1 MINSIRKIIK
11 NFQRDILEIPG
22 RAVAFFAIAL
32 LLFVPLLIKDHYIL
46 RVLVF
51 TNIFAIFAASW
62 DLLSGYTRQMN
73 LGHAA
78 FFGIA
83 AYTSSLL
90 NLRLG
95 LQPYITIPLATL
107 MAVVM
112 ALIVGFPAL
121 RARGIY
127 LALITLAF
135 PIILTG
141 LVNAFPNF
149 TGGEAGLYGVSPLTG
164 SIVTDFYLTLFL
176 MILSALIM
184 WKLTDAKS
192 SMVRMG
198 VRLLAIGEDEI
209 AARVIGINTVKY
221 KLLAFSISGFF
232 AGFAGALYAHIM
244 RITGPSVLEL
254 YFGFQPILWTIF
266 GGVATIGGPI
276 VGVFILYPFME
287 FLRLVP
293 EIRMMIFGIVVLLVL
308 FVMPEGLTTWVR
320 HRLLEEECPR
330 CKILNSK
337 WRSNCRA
344 CDAPLRLEEMDH

>member
-1 MINSIRKIIK
+1 MIKFVRKTAK

-22 RAVAFFAIAL
+22 RAVAFFFIVL
-32 LLFVPLLIKDHYIL
+32 LLVVPLFIKDPYIL
-46 RVLVF
+46 RVLVY

-73 LGHAA
+73 LGHGA

-95 LQPYITIPLATL
+95 LQPYITIPIATL
-107 MAVVM
+107 MAVAM
-112 ALIVGFPAL
+112 GLIIGFPAL

-141 LVNAFPNF
+141 IVNALPDF
-149 TGGEAGLYGVSPLTG
+149 TGGEAGIYGVTPLTS
-164 SIVTDFYLTLFL
+164 SIISDFYLSLFL
-176 MILSALIM
+176 MVLSALIM
-184 WKLTDAKS
+184 WKLTDARS

-244 RITGPSVLEL
+244 RITGPSVFEL

-266 GGVATIGGPI
+266 GGIATIGGPI

-293 EIRMMIFGIVVLLVL
+293 EIRMLVFGIVVILVL
-308 FVMPEGLTTWVR
+308 FIMPEGITTWIR
-320 HRLLEEECPR
+320 NRLLEEECAR

-337 WRSNCRA
+337 FRTTCRA
-344 CDAPLRLEEMDH
+344 CDAPLHSEEMN